1 MEKTKALISCAE
13 TAQLISVFVF
23 AYANCWFSHA
33 KAHNII
39 SIPREDEMRP
49 ASYLP
54 LLYEVVLLASFS
66 TLILGAGLFPW
77 GTHNGDTV
85 VWESDDSNDGY
96 TLTPERPFNF
106 NGVMRDEITV
116 RIFKTNVY

>member
-1 MEKTKALISCAE
+1 MAKTKTLIRCAE

-23 AYANCWFSHA
+23 AYANFCFSHA
-33 KAHNII
+33 KAHI

-49 ASYLP
+49 TSYLP

-77 GTHNGDTV
+77 GTHNGDTI

-96 TLTPERPFNF
+96 TLTLERPFNF

-116 RIFKTNVY
+116 RILKTK